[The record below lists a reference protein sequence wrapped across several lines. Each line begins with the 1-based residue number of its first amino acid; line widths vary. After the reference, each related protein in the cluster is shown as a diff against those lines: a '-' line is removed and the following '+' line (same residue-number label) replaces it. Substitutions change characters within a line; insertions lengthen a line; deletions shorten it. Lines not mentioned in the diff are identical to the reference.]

1 MKFTV
6 GKKIM
11 TGYLIALITVIIGG
25 YIIYSF
31 TTRIID
37 ISGKIQNYYEL
48 LNAVDMM
55 NSHYMDAESSLDSY
69 FLLKEENN
77 IKFYY
82 ESVNLTME
90 YLNKLEKTADKIGEN
105 KYISLAKEIK
115 LLINDCFKNLNEKL
129 DYIRNNSQEKSLEF
143 MKQAEKKNI
152 SAELGK
158 KDDIF
163 EETARESLTL
173 LLQKS
178 DELYSSSGYMIM
190 ILVVIVV
197 VVVSIIG
204 YVITTAI
211 SRPLRSITEAANQM
225 STGDLNIS
233 VPEKYSLKNDET
245 GVLVNSYMKLT
256 KNLKK
261 MAEIAEQIS
270 SGNLLVDITP
280 QSGRDLLGNAFLRM
294 KDNLLSML
302 KETTEAVNVL
312 ASASSQ
318 ISSTTTQLAASAT
331 ETAASISETTTTVEE
346 VKQTSKHTTEKA
358 NQVSETVKNTDII
371 SQEGEKSIAET
382 INGMTKINEQMQII
396 AETIIKLSEQSR
408 TIGEIVASVSD
419 IAEQSNLLAVNA
431 SIEAAKA
438 GEQGKGFSVVAME
451 IKNLAE
457 QSKQATKQVKNILD
471 EIQNSIN
478 NAVLSTEQ
486 GSKVVEVGI
495 KKSEVAGESIKEL
508 ATNIGESSNAALM
521 ILATSQQQSVGM
533 DQVATAMENI
543 KQASMQNVESIKQLE
558 IAAVNI
564 KDLGGKLKTQME
576 KYKI

>member
-1 MKFTV
+1 
-6 GKKIM
+6 
-11 TGYLIALITVIIGG
+11 
-25 YIIYSF
+25 
-31 TTRIID
+31 
-37 ISGKIQNYYEL
+37 
-48 LNAVDMM
+48 
-55 NSHYMDAESSLDSY
+55 
-69 FLLKEENN
+69 
-77 IKFYY
+77 
-82 ESVNLTME
+82 
-90 YLNKLEKTADKIGEN
+90 
-105 KYISLAKEIK
+105 
-115 LLINDCFKNLNEKL
+115 
-129 DYIRNNSQEKSLEF
+129 
-143 MKQAEKKNI
+143 
-152 SAELGK
+152 
-158 KDDIF
+158 
-163 EETARESLTL
+163 
-173 LLQKS
+173 
-178 DELYSSSGYMIM
+178 MIM

>member
-1 MKFTV
+1 
-6 GKKIM
+6 
-11 TGYLIALITVIIGG
+11 
-25 YIIYSF
+25 
-31 TTRIID
+31 
-37 ISGKIQNYYEL
+37 
-48 LNAVDMM
+48 
-55 NSHYMDAESSLDSY
+55 
-69 FLLKEENN
+69 
-77 IKFYY
+77 
-82 ESVNLTME
+82 
-90 YLNKLEKTADKIGEN
+90 
-105 KYISLAKEIK
+105 
-115 LLINDCFKNLNEKL
+115 
-129 DYIRNNSQEKSLEF
+129 
-143 MKQAEKKNI
+143 
-152 SAELGK
+152 
-158 KDDIF
+158 
-163 EETARESLTL
+163 
-173 LLQKS
+173 
-178 DELYSSSGYMIM
+178 
-190 ILVVIVV
+190 
-197 VVVSIIG
+197 
-204 YVITTAI
+204 
-211 SRPLRSITEAANQM
+211 
-225 STGDLNIS
+225 
-233 VPEKYSLKNDET
+233 
-245 GVLVNSYMKLT
+245 MKLT